1 MIPLGPLSCAC
12 GLSISCEPGT
22 VPGHRERR
30 KGKTQPLPSSC
41 LECAGKLGL
50 QTLDTEAEGEAEGC
64 RRHAVRTKEK
74 EQMAWWRR
82 DTMDRYLKLTGT
94 LEPDEEETEG
104 AYVKAQGHAVHVVIG
119 E

>member
-1 MIPLGPLSCAC
+1 MSQALFQAT
-12 GLSISCEPGT
+12 EKD
-22 VPGHRERR
+22 R
-30 KGKTQPLPSSC
+30 KVSHEPLPSSC

-50 QTLDTEAEGEAEGC
+50 QTLDTEAEGC
-64 RRHAVRTKEK
+64 RRRAVRTKEK
-74 EQMAWWRR
+74 EQMAWRRR

-94 LEPDEEETEG
+94 LEPDEEEPEG

>member
-1 MIPLGPLSCAC
+1 M
-12 GLSISCEPGT
+12 
-22 VPGHRERR
+22 
-30 KGKTQPLPSSC
+30 
-41 LECAGKLGL
+41 
-50 QTLDTEAEGEAEGC
+50 
-64 RRHAVRTKEK
+64 RTKEK

-94 LEPDEEETEG
+94 LEPDEEEPEG